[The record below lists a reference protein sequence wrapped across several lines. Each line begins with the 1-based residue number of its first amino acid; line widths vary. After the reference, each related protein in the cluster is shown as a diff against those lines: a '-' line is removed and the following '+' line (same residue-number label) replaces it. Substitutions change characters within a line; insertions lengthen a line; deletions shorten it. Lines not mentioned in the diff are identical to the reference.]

1 MNNTQKL
8 KNIEPDLS
16 VQQSKKLF
24 NLYQEIMDMKQ
35 ELEVLQKNNKSLQQQ
50 SSEKETVSTSL
61 ETLREI
67 TLAND

>member
-16 VQQSKKLF
+16 AQQSKKLF